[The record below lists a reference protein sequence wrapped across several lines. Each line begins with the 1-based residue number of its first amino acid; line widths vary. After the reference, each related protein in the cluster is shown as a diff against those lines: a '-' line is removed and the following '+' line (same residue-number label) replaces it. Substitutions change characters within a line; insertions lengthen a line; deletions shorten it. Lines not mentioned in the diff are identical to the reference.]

1 MKITKRHV
9 EYENHQDTLTY
20 YDGELKNVDVNYM
33 MSDTLEISFIIF
45 IGEGEVL
52 FTRMNDEMLT
62 PHAFYHK
69 ERNKKKYPGIG
80 DFINSDEFKS
90 ILKIYLGNS
99 SRIVHC
105 YMYGYT
111 QPTRLEGVKRNGS
124 VVG

>member
-20 YDGELKNVDVNYM
+20 YDGELKNIDVNYM

-45 IGEGEVL
+45 IGVKEVL
-52 FTRMNDEMLT
+52 FTRINDEMLT
-62 PHAFYHK
+62 PPVFYHK

-90 ILKIYLGNS
+90 ILKIYFGNS
-99 SRIVHC
+99 SRIVYC
-105 YMYGYT
+105 YMYGYV